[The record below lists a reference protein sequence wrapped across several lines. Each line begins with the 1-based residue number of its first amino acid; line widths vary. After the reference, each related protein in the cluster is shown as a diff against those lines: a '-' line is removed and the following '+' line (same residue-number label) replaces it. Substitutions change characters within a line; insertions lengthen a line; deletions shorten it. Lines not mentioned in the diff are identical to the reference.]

1 MVSKTGAR
9 LPGEEL
15 MTCNTS
21 AVAVCCSKAS
31 RVFGQEPCIL
41 HRDDRL
47 RREILQQRNLL
58 VGERSDLASA
68 KRKATKGSP
77 VFHQGYECSSANAS
91 GLDREPCERI
101 SRLIGRLRCQVGDL
115 ENAVAISQPLLI
127 GGGSL
132 AAPRAGGQLRP
143 TRRRR
148 QPHIGGRGQIST
160 GCLVRPRTTALPFRR
175 PRRTQAQDRRV
186 TN

>member
-1 MVSKTGAR
+1 
-9 LPGEEL
+9 

-77 VFHQGYECSSANAS
+77 VFHQGDECSSANAS

-127 GGGSL
+127 GVDLSRLPELAGNFGRHAGGGSRIL
-132 AAPRAGGQLRP
+132 AVAVKYLQGALCGPA
-143 TRRRR
+143 
-148 QPHIGGRGQIST
+148 QPH
-160 GCLVRPRTTALPFRR
+160 CLFD
-175 PRRTQAQDRRV
+175 DRVEHRLKIAG
-186 TN
+186 